1 MQRIVQDRIKND
13 SSMGLQGDMT
23 LELDRES
30 GIGKVIRTDTQ
41 KRSRGRS
48 GGKYRKHRGNKT
60 ALDFTR
66 YRKSMMGSLLNNYGN
81 NRPNVRFLTLTFAD
95 NRIKTI
101 DGAKSKFNA
110 YIKTIE
116 KKYKV
121 GAWTL
126 FPEYNSEH
134 KPHLHVVI
142 RVDNLNHVE
151 EVKEEILSNYLVS
164 HWEHGTARVSKV
176 WDIRGLCNY
185 LVPTYDTEC
194 LSDELKPDNEKI
206 EMLTKKHHEA
216 KNELK
221 ALTKDTPQWVKSY
234 VKKKRHKLNQEKK
247 KELQKQLKGDE
258 KPVYKSY
265 GQNKTI
271 RIKTNSEKIHRLW
284 KEMGSFSKS
293 YTITTTINSY
303 DDDTGELMSS
313 YAIKTTIDSYTF
325 TLPQCRTLY
334 DVLKREE
341 VAAA

>member
-1 MQRIVQDRIKND
+1 
-13 SSMGLQGDMT
+13 MGLQGDMT
-23 LELDRES
+23 LVLDRES
-30 GIGKVIRTDTQ
+30 GVGKVIRTDTQ
-41 KRSRGRS
+41 KRSQGRS
-48 GGKYRKHRGNKT
+48 GGKYHKHRGNKT
-60 ALDFTR
+60 AIDFMR
-66 YRKSMMGSLLNNYGN
+66 YRKSMMSSLLNNYGN
-81 NRPNVRFLTLTFAD
+81 NRPNVRFLTLTFSD

-110 YIKTIE
+110 YIKAIE

-126 FPEYNSEH
+126 FPEYNSKH

-142 RVDNLNHVE
+142 RVDNLNRVE
-151 EVKEEILSNYLVS
+151 KVKEEILSDYLVS
-164 HWEHGTARVSKV
+164 HWMHGMARASKV

-185 LVPTYDTEC
+185 LVPTYDTEN

-206 EMLTKKHHEA
+206 EKLTKKHHET

-221 ALTKDTPQWVKSY
+221 ALTKDTPQWIKNY
-234 VKKKRHKLNQEKK
+234 VKKKRYKLNQEKK
-247 KELQKQLKGDE
+247 KELQKQLKGAE

-284 KEMGSFSKS
+284 KEMGTFAKS
-293 YTITTTINSY
+293 YTITTTINRY
-303 DDDTGELMSS
+303 NDDTGELEHS
-313 YAIKTTIDSYTF
+313 YTIKTTIDDYTF

-334 DVLKREE
+334 DMLKNEE
-341 VAAA
+341 VAA